1 MFSFSN
7 ILSDLQA
14 VIAVHAARNRALT
27 VLLVAL
33 WGRIARMKTRLER
46 LVALWRAGKLPPS
59 RAPQVRG
66 AVVAGLRA
74 RKGFPTPVGWLT
86 RKLGYEVAVFGSQLR
101 HLLTDEECV
110 AFLEAVPQAGRILR
124 PLLRML
130 SIDPLPEVIL
140 SVRPVVPEAGPV
152 AEPAE
157 PISMVG
163 IVVSPGP
170 QISRA

>member
-1 MFSFSN
+1 MFNFSN

-46 LVALWRAGKLPPS
+46 LVALWRAGKLPKA

-66 AVVAGLRA
+66 TAIAGSGT
-74 RKGFPTPVGWLT
+74 KKHSFPTARGWLMI
-86 RKLGYEVAVFGSQLR
+86 KLGYEVAAFGGQLR
-101 HLLTDEECV
+101 NLLTDAECV
-110 AFLEAVPQAGRILR
+110 AFLEAVPQAGQILR

-130 SIDPLPEVIL
+130 SIDPLPEVIQ
-140 SVRPVVPEAGPV
+140 PVMRVAPEAVPA
-152 AEPAE
+152 AE
-157 PISMVG
+157 MVG
-163 IVVSPGP
+163 IVVPP
-170 QISRA
+170 AFQFSRV